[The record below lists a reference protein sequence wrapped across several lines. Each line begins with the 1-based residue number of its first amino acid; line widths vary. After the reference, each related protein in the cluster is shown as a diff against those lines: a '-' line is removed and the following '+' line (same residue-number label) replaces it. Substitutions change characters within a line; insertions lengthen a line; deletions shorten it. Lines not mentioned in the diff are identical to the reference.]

1 MSVAKR
7 HDEILQLVRARDR
20 MEVED
25 LAIHFGVTTQTIRH
39 DLRDLDQ
46 RGLLK
51 RAHGVAHRLD
61 TVTTRDYTARR
72 VHRGAEKQEIGRLAA
87 GLVPNACAVM
97 LNIGTTTEQ
106 VAMALQHHEDL
117 MVISNNINIITQL
130 SGSPSKT
137 LVLAGGRVR
146 QCDGAV
152 IGEDAVAFISRYK
165 VDFAIIGCSSLDADG
180 TVLDFDMQEVS
191 VARAILRN
199 SRQKILVADSSKFE
213 VDAPVRICDI
223 AEIDHFVTNAPPP
236 DNFLR
241 AARQGETRIITPEGM
256 L

>member
-7 HDEILQLVRARDR
+7 HDEILQLVRSRDR
-20 MEVED
+20 IGVDD
-25 LAIHFGVTTQTIRH
+25 LATHFGVTTQTIRH
-39 DLRDLDQ
+39 DLRELDQ
-46 RGLLK
+46 QGLLK
-51 RAHGVAHRLD
+51 RTHGVAHRLD
-61 TVTTRDYTARR
+61 TVTTRDYAARR
-72 VHRGAEKQEIGRLAA
+72 VHCGAEKQEIGRLAA
-87 GLVPNACAVM
+87 ALVPNACAVM

-106 VAMALQHHEDL
+106 VAMALHGHEDL

-130 SGSPSKT
+130 SGSASKT

-146 QCDGAV
+146 QSDGAV
-152 IGEDAVAFISRYK
+152 VGEDAVAFISQYK

-180 TVLDFDMQEVS
+180 TVLDFDMREVS
-191 VARAILRN
+191 VARSILRN
-199 SRQKILVADSSKFE
+199 SRRKILVADSSKFE

-236 DNFLR
+236 DRFLR
-241 AARQGETRIITPEGM
+241 AARQGETHIITPEGT